1 MAKYINRYK
10 DEFTFT
16 LNDDKSINWTGP
28 MEFLRMG
35 YPNVYKAAYQQ
46 YRKDGGELHIET
58 FKKEVHLTTYPEEGG
73 YIKSEINEKYGELVY
88 SDQTRINMIDPS
100 GGPYLHEHMNM
111 GQIAPEFE
119 GLMIS
124 GFHKSDNGYTITTY
138 GQFDHLQDTEII
150 GGIILK

>member
-16 LNDDKSINWTGP
+16 LND
-28 MEFLRMG
+28 
-35 YPNVYKAAYQQ
+35 A
-46 YRKDGGELHIET
+46 
-58 FKKEVHLTTYPEEGG
+58 FKL
-73 YIKSEINEKYGELVY
+73 S
-88 SDQTRINMIDPS
+88 
-100 GGPYLHEHMNM
+100 
-111 GQIAPEFE
+111 PEFD

-150 GGIILK
+150 GGII